1 MTMDHFDEIKNIW
14 QSRPAGMQPSLSGFN
29 EAVRSFQSAQRRN
42 ILLLILLSVI
52 CLAAMVWVM
61 VDYQSA
67 LWTTRAG
74 ELIFLV
80 MGLYLFYTKM
90 NQLRKNNRE
99 EWLSARDFLDNLME
113 NSKNEAKNRTRVL
126 IFIVLAV
133 AFFLYL
139 YEMLAGSRLKMM
151 AGYGSLTLFL
161 LLVWFVYRPVMMRRQ
176 QKKIRNLLTKIDN
189 LKNQADEKN

>member
-14 QSRPAGMQPSLSGFN
+14 QSRPSGMQPSLSGFN

>member
-133 AFFLYL
+133 AFSLPVRN
-139 YEMLAGSRLKMM
+139 AGRQPAEDDGRVRQPDPVPV
-151 AGYGSLTLFL
+151 AGMVCVPT
-161 LLVWFVYRPVMMRRQ
+161 RHDAPATEKD
-176 QKKIRNLLTKIDN
+176 KKSAHQN
-189 LKNQADEKN
+189 

>member
-1 MTMDHFDEIKNIW
+1 MTMDRFDEIKNIW

-29 EAVRSFQSAQRRN
+29 EAVRSFQSAKKRN
-42 ILLLILLSVI
+42 VIFLILLSVI

-61 VDYQSA
+61 VDYQST

-113 NSKNEAKNRTRVL
+113 NSKKEATDRTRVL